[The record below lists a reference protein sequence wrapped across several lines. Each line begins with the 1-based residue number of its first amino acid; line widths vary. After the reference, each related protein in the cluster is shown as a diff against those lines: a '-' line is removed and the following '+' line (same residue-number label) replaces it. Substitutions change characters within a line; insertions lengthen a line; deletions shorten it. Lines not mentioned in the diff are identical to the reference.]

1 MNVLL
6 PLQVTNGRLAYASK
20 SQMAI
25 DAFIELLLST
35 PCGGCGADPEFG
47 FIFNNLKF
55 EIFNEKEGV
64 IYDSSPQDNS
74 NSKLYDKKVSGNSKN
89 LNTFAVDLKKAIEQ
103 YEKRLTDVSVSMTY
117 LKNQKMIQIVVEGIL
132 METNEPYKYTTS
144 INLWN

>member
-6 PLQVTNGRLAYASK
+6 PLQVTSGRLAYSPNP
-20 SQMAI
+20 SMTI

-35 PCGGCGADPEFG
+35 PCGGCSADPEFG

-64 IYDSSPQDNS
+64 IYDSSPQDDS
-74 NSKLYDKKVSGNSKN
+74 TSRLYDKKVSGNSKN
-89 LNTFAVDLKKAIEQ
+89 LNMFAVDLKKAIEQ
-103 YEKRLTDVSVSMTY
+103 YENRLTEVSVSMTY
-117 LKNQKMIQIVVEGIL
+117 LKSQKLIQIVVEGRL
-132 METNEPYKYTTS
+132 VETNAPYKYTTS

>member
-6 PLQVTNGRLAYASK
+6 PLQVTNGRLAYSPNP
-20 SQMAI
+20 SMTI

-35 PCGGCGADPEFG
+35 PCGGCSADPEFG

-64 IYDSSPQDNS
+64 IYDSSPQDDS
-74 NSKLYDKKVSGNSKN
+74 TSRLYDKKVSGNSKN

-103 YEKRLTDVSVSMTY
+103 YENRLTEVSVSMTY
-117 LKNQKMIQIVVEGIL
+117 LKSQKLIQIVVEGRL
-132 METNEPYKYTTS
+132 VETNVPYKYTTS

>member
-6 PLQVTNGRLAYASK
+6 PLQVTNGRLAYVSK
-20 SQMAI
+20 SQTAI

-35 PCGGCGADPEFG
+35 PCGGCRADPEFG

-64 IYDSSPQDNS
+64 IYDSLPQDNS

-132 METNEPYKYTTS
+132 VETNEPYKYTTS

>member
-6 PLQVTNGRLAYASK
+6 PLQVTNGRLAYISK
-20 SQMAI
+20 SQTAI

-47 FIFNNLKF
+47 FIFYNLKF

-132 METNEPYKYTTS
+132 VETNEPYKYITS

>member
-6 PLQVTNGRLAYASK
+6 PLQVTNGRLAYVSK
-20 SQMAI
+20 SQTAI

-35 PCGGCGADPEFG
+35 PWGGCGADPEFG

-64 IYDSSPQDNS
+64 IYDSLPQDNS

-89 LNTFAVDLKKAIEQ
+89 LNTFAIDLKKAIEQ

-132 METNEPYKYTTS
+132 LETNEPYKYTTS